1 MKKILSILTVFALML
16 SFSACKNNS
25 NKKSGS
31 ESEAVKPATEVS
43 ASHTEV
49 SSVPEPEPEPEPV
62 KIGVESM
69 KLSAY
74 EREFEVG
81 TSFMPIVTMYPANA
95 TDKSEIWQSSNTAV
109 AKVNAH
115 GNITAVGEGECTVTV
130 TSADN
135 KAVSSSFK
143 VTAKNPVVI
152 EPKYIDGILI
162 VNKSYP
168 LPKNYNPGV
177 NPEAQAA
184 LNQMFEAAR
193 SEGLILKVASGF
205 RSYST
210 QQKLYNN
217 YVKRDGAAAADR
229 YSARPG
235 YSEHQTG
242 LAFDINKASGS
253 FTGTPECNW
262 LAANAYKYG
271 FILRYP
277 EGKESITGYMYESWH
292 YRYIG
297 IEKAEKIYN
306 SGLTLEEYYGF
317 TSVYA
322 D

>member
-1 MKKILSILTVFALML
+1 MKKILSILTVFALCFC
-16 SFSACKNNS
+16 FSACKSKS
-25 NKKSGS
+25 NKKSVTKS
-31 ESEAVKPATEVS
+31 EVSKPAVEAS
-43 ASHTEV
+43 ASKQET
-49 SSVPEPEPEPEPV
+49 SSVPEPEPEPV

-81 TSFMPIVTMYPANA
+81 TSFMPIVTMYPSNA
-95 TDKSEIWQSSNTAV
+95 TDKSEIWQSSNTSV
-109 AKVNAH
+109 ATVNAH

-135 KAVSSSFK
+135 KEVSSSFK
-143 VTAKNPVVI
+143 VSAKNPKVI

-162 VNKSYP
+162 ANKSYP

-177 NPEAQAA
+177 NPEAKAA
-184 LNQMFEAAR
+184 LDQMFAAAA
-193 SEGLILKVASGF
+193 SEGLSMRVASGF

-210 QQKLYNN
+210 QQQLYNN
-217 YVKRDGAAAADR
+217 YVKRDGVAAADR

-242 LAFDINKASGS
+242 LAFDINKASSS

-277 EGKESITGYMYESWH
+277 EGKENITGYMYESWH

-297 IEKAEKIYN
+297 VEKAEKIYN

-322 D
+322 N

>member
-1 MKKILSILTVFALML
+1 MKKIISILTVFAIIL
-16 SFSACKNNS
+16 SFSACKSKS
-25 NKKSGS
+25 NKKSVTKS
-31 ESEAVKPATEVS
+31 EVSKPAVEAS
-43 ASHTEV
+43 ASKQET
-49 SSVPEPEPEPEPV
+49 SSVPEPEPEPV

-81 TSFMPIVTMYPANA
+81 TSFMPIVTMYPSNA

-135 KAVSSSFK
+135 KAVSASFK
-143 VTAKNPVVI
+143 VTAKNPKVI

-162 VNKSYP
+162 ANKSYP

-177 NPEAQAA
+177 NPEAKAA
-184 LNQMFEAAR
+184 LDQMFAAAA
-193 SEGLILKVASGF
+193 SEGLILRVASGF

-217 YVKRDGAAAADR
+217 YVKRDGVAAADR

-242 LAFDINKASGS
+242 FAFDINKASGS

-262 LAANAYKYG
+262 LAANAYKFG

-277 EGKESITGYMYESWH
+277 EGKENITGYMYESWH

-297 IEKAEKIYN
+297 VEKAEKIYN

-322 D
+322 N